1 MLNLSE
7 LQEQFLDALAGADQP
22 DLLSLIDDREPGAAA
37 RLAVYRNNWRCNLRN
52 ALAAAYPVVK
62 RLVGDE
68 FFNWMSDQ
76 YIDAHPSTSGN
87 LDEYG
92 REFSAF
98 IRAFPAAESLPYLG
112 DVAQLELLID
122 RLMAAP
128 NVPGGDGVAM
138 PVAHLFASDFPVH
151 RIWQVNQPE
160 WQGDDSIQLDEGPAW
175 LFVQRFARVL
185 TDEVRFDLF
194 IQTLSHEKFVSMQ
207 NAAAKTLRK

>member
-1 MLNLSE
+1 VLNLSE

-37 RLAVYRNNWRCNLRN
+37 RLAVYRNNWRCNLCN
-52 ALAAAYPVVK
+52 ALATSYPVVK

-68 FFNWMSDQ
+68 FFNWMCDQ
-76 YIDAHPSTSGN
+76 YIDAHPSSSGN

-175 LFVQRFARVL
+175 LLVQRFARVL

-194 IQTLSHEKFVSMQ
+194 IQTLSHEQFVSMQ